1 MQYIIIAPTLR
12 EAMYCFDHMLRLFP
26 DKITKASKRMRRLT
40 IDSMDFTFTS
50 EDLYYRDGYLGSRAE
65 ALSSRYVERQ
75 LDRYVV
81 LKGD

>member
-12 EAMYCFDHMLRLFP
+12 EATYCFNYMSRLFP
-26 DKITKASKRMRRLT
+26 DKIKRASKRMRSLV
-40 IDSMDFTFTS
+40 IDDIDFTFTS
-50 EDLYYRDGYLGSRAE
+50 EDLYYLNGHIGSRAE
-65 ALSSRYVERQ
+65 TLSSRYVERQ